1 MVVDLEVAQVVDLV
15 EVKVVVMAVEMV
27 VAILRY
33 TQMQ

>member
-1 MVVDLEVAQVVDLV
+1 LEVAQVVDLV